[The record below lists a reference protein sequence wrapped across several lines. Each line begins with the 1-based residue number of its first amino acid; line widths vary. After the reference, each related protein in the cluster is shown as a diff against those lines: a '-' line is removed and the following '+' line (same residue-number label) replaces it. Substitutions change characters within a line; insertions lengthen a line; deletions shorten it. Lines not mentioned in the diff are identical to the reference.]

1 MQPLLTFV
9 SNLRIQDVLDV
20 IIISLMIYFLLVW
33 FKNRASRFVLIG
45 LSVVGAV
52 YVTARFFQLYLTTVV
67 LQGFFA
73 ILIFVLVVIFQEDLR
88 RLFERLAIIGRFG
101 GQSTAGTKR
110 GDTEILAAT
119 ATNLARNHIGAII
132 VLKGKDP
139 LERHLGSGTAL
150 DGLIS
155 QELLESLFDP
165 HSPGHDGAVIIT
177 GNRITHFGCHLPLS
191 TNMGRNGATGLRHTA
206 ALGLAERADAL
217 CIVVSEE
224 RGSIS
229 LARNEKI
236 RVLSSGL
243 ELRNELE
250 KFYRELAPE
259 KRTASRISLE
269 LRKNTR
275 EKIIAVALACIL
287 WVTFGYQKETVRR
300 EYLVPIEHLDFS
312 RHFVLEEPQTREVK
326 VILSGTTQAFQLLDS
341 GSLKISLK
349 KAGIREGR
357 QSIVLTS
364 DMVRTPSNINVAAI
378 IPPEITVTA
387 TRYLPVSIPLEV
399 TTTGKPPR
407 GIAVQKIS
415 VDPAAVRVFI
425 PGVAV
430 PGKIKIQTEPVDL
443 ARLSEQTS
451 FDVTLRYPPNVKFPD
466 DKVPSTV
473 VTVKIRKKAGGGD
486 QDR

>member
-1 MQPLLTFV
+1 MQPLLTFAN
-9 SNLRIQDVLDV
+9 NLRIQDVLDV

-101 GQSTAGTKR
+101 GQPAGGAKR

-119 ATNLARNHIGAII
+119 AANLARNHIGAII

-191 TNMGRNGATGLRHTA
+191 TNMGRTSATGLRHTA
-206 ALGLAERADAL
+206 ALGLAERADAM

-236 RVLSSGL
+236 QVLSSGL

-287 WVTFGYQKETVRR
+287 WATFGYQKETVRR

-312 RHFVLEEPQTREVK
+312 RHIVLEEPQTREVK
-326 VILSGTTQAFQLLDS
+326 VILSGTTQAFQLLDP

-357 QSIVLTS
+357 QGIVLTG

-399 TTTGKPPR
+399 TATGETAPGDR
-407 GIAVQKIS
+407 VQKMS

-425 PGVAV
+425 PGAAV
-430 PGKIKIQTEPVDL
+430 PGKIKVQTEPIDL

-451 FDVTLRYPPNVKFPD
+451 FDVALRYPPNVKFPD
-466 DKVPSTV
+466 DKVPSAV
-473 VTVKIRKKAGGGD
+473 VTVKIRKKAGEGD
-486 QDR
+486 QAR

>member
-1 MQPLLTFV
+1 MQPLLTFAN
-9 SNLRIQDVLDV
+9 NLRIQDVLDV

-101 GQSTAGTKR
+101 GQPAGGAKR

-119 ATNLARNHIGAII
+119 AANLARNHIGAII

-191 TNMGRNGATGLRHTA
+191 TNMGRTSATGLRHTA

-287 WVTFGYQKETVRR
+287 WATFGYQKETVRR

-357 QSIVLTS
+357 QGIVLTG

-399 TTTGKPPR
+399 TATGKPPR
-407 GIAVQKIS
+407 GIDVQKMS

-425 PGVAV
+425 PGAAV
-430 PGKIKIQTEPVDL
+430 PGKIKVQTEPIDL

-451 FDVTLRYPPNVKFPD
+451 FDVALRYPPNVKFPD
-466 DKVPSTV
+466 DKVPSAV
-473 VTVKIRKKAGGGD
+473 VTVKIRKKAGEGD
-486 QDR
+486 QAR